1 MRLNGKIGYQINLDA
16 PTLNGIESSVGGK
29 GGQKERKGVGGRG
42 AGRIVS
48 GQKEKKGEKM
58 RTKEIRSTLI

>member
-29 GGQKERKGVGGRG
+29 GGQKERKGVGGGGRG
-42 AGRIVS
+42 
-48 GQKEKKGEKM
+48 E
-58 RTKEIRSTLI
+58 

>member
-29 GGQKERKGVGGRG
+29 RGQKERKGGGG
-42 AGRIVS
+42 VVS
-48 GQKEKKGEKM
+48 GEKEKKGEKM

>member
-29 GGQKERKGVGGRG
+29 RCQKERKGAG
-42 AGRIVS
+42 AGRVES
-48 GQKEKKGEKM
+48 GQKEKRGEK
-58 RTKEIRSTLI
+58 KENKRN

>member
-29 GGQKERKGVGGRG
+29 RGQKERNGVGPGG
-42 AGRIVS
+42 
-48 GQKEKKGEKM
+48 GESSEWPEGKQ
-58 RTKEIRSTLI
+58 R